1 MEGPELILSVG
12 EIQSVSVRV
21 VAKDCREVSVKFQV
35 DERHLEIVSE
45 PAERDLGA
53 GTFERIVDWRLRAR
67 KPGDKLSI
75 EIMAT
80 EGAAPRV
87 VMLPVRILPMPQLEG

>member
-45 PAERDLGA
+45 PAEPDLGA

-67 KPGDKLSI
+67 KPGGQTKHRDHGDGRCC
-75 EIMAT
+75 AT
-80 EGAAPRV
+80 SGDASRQDSTDATA
-87 VMLPVRILPMPQLEG
+87 